1 MGNFLPANRVPLL
14 FLWLA
19 LIVTFSVTRIVTARI
34 RKGSTELRNWSIGG
48 VHVHHQVFGILL
60 MVAAGSLQFAYQASG
75 AMADALAALF
85 GVGAALTLDE
95 FALFLRLDD
104 VYWREEGRSSVDAVI
119 IAILVTGLLLSDL
132 TPLGI
137 GDLRAGFNWE
147 VSIIVVINLVCVLV
161 AVYKGKPVIGALGVM
176 VPMIALV
183 AAIRVAKPSSP
194 WARRR
199 YPEGSAK
206 IARARTRFGPVYQAR
221 WNRARDFIGR
231 MAIVPQATAAVEGP
245 SRAPDDART
254 AGDRPS

>member
-34 RKGSTELRNWSIGG
+34 RKGSTGLRNWSIGG

-60 MVAAGSLQFAYQASG
+60 MVAAGSLQFAYQGSG
-75 AMADALAALF
+75 PMADVLAALF

-147 VSIIVVINLVCVLV
+147 VSVIVVINFLCVLV

-183 AAIRVAKPSSP
+183 AAVRVAKPTSP

-206 IARARTRFGPVYQAR
+206 MTRARTRFGPVYQAR
-221 WNRARDFIGR
+221 WNRVRDFIGR
-231 MAIVPQATAAVEGP
+231 MAIVQQTTAVATP
-245 SRAPDDART
+245 SRVPEDSRSPA
-254 AGDRPS
+254 DRPG